1 MKNFICFL
9 FLILSNF
16 SVQTYSQRNQLL
28 YSVTHP
34 KDKKTSYLFGTMHV
48 MSQEKFFFPKKIEKL
63 ITKCD
68 VLCMEV
74 ANISNQSIEPNLLF
88 DMDKSIKEFCT
99 ESQWDSILKWAET
112 DLMMNEVNF
121 ETNFKHAKP
130 FVLIQLMLQNT
141 LPKEQMSH
149 EKELET
155 IAEKLKMREV
165 GLETINEQLNIF
177 SKIDY
182 TSQVDLIMKQLSELD
197 ESKDDFKRMEDIYT
211 NQDLDALCSLTEE
224 DFTPVVKENL
234 LTKRNLSW
242 ISKMKKHMENQGV
255 FFAVGAGHLCGEDG
269 LIELLLKEGY
279 IVEGIR
285 L

>member
-1 MKNFICFL
+1 
-9 FLILSNF
+9 
-16 SVQTYSQRNQLL
+16 
-28 YSVTHP
+28 
-34 KDKKTSYLFGTMHV
+34 
-48 MSQEKFFFPKKIEKL
+48 
-63 ITKCD
+63 
-68 VLCMEV
+68 
-74 ANISNQSIEPNLLF
+74 
-88 DMDKSIKEFCT
+88 
-99 ESQWDSILKWAET
+99 
-112 DLMMNEVNF
+112 
-121 ETNFKHAKP
+121 
-130 FVLIQLMLQNT
+130 
-141 LPKEQMSH
+141 MSH
-149 EKELET
+149 EKELES
-155 IAEKLKMREV
+155 IAEKLKMKEV

-182 TSQVDLIMKQLSELD
+182 KSQVDLIMKQLAELD

-224 DFTPVVKENL
+224 DFTSVVKENL

-242 ISKMKKHMENQGV
+242 ISKMKKNMENQGV